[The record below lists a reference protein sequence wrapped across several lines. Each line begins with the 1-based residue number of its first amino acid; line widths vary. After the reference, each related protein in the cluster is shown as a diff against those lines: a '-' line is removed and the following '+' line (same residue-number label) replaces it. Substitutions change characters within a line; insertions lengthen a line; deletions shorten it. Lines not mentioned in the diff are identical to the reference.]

1 MDRRHR
7 LTRAQDFQRVR
18 TAGKSYAH
26 PLAVL
31 VACRNGLDHSRF
43 GLRAGRA
50 VGTAVQRNRAR
61 RRLRE
66 ALRPMVSQILPGW
79 DVVLVARESTAGAEW
94 SEVQAGV
101 ASLVRRAGLTME
113 PE

>member
-1 MDRRHR
+1 
-7 LTRAQDFQRVR
+7 
-18 TAGKSYAH
+18 
-26 PLAVL
+26 
-31 VACRNGLDHSRF
+31 
-43 GLRAGRA
+43 
-50 VGTAVQRNRAR
+50 
-61 RRLRE
+61 
-66 ALRPMVSQILPGW
+66 MVSQIFPGW